1 MEIGKNEIAVVEAV
15 LEQRK
20 SQDAIELCDLELAY
34 VGGGIGD
41 VVGH

>member
-1 MEIGKNEIAVVEAV
+1 MEIAKNEIALVEA
-15 LEQRK
+15 LIEQRK
-20 SQDAIELCDLELAY
+20 SQDAVELCDLELAY